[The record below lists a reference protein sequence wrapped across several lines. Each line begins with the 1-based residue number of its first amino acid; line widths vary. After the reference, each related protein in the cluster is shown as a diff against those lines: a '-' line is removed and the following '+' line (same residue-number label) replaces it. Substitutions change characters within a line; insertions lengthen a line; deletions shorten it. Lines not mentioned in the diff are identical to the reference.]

1 MYNRY
6 RRCCCQNNYNPQV
19 LEDICDD
26 VGIAAEYNSD
36 MCCPCGMNN
45 GANCGCG
52 FNEEES
58 VFPSNPMLAQSYV
71 PIQQM
76 DKTFTP
82 CCGLK
87 MGTIFPELVS
97 PYRPCQ
103 SMEDIAYLRA
113 RNEIGEGC
121 NG

>member
-1 MYNRY
+1 MYSRFSRNS
-6 RRCCCQNNYNPQV
+6 RRSHYNHQII
-19 LEDICDD
+19 EKACND
-26 VGIAAEYNSD
+26 VGTTAEYSDDNCCYPCDNNNS
-36 MCCPCGMNN
+36 
-45 GANCGCG
+45 NCGCG
-52 FNEEES
+52 FDEDMNL
-58 VFPSNPMLAQSYV
+58 FPDNPMLAQSYV
-71 PIQQM
+71 PIQYM

-97 PYRPCQ
+97 PYRPGQ
-103 SMEDIAYLRA
+103 SMEEIAYLRA